1 MIQEDLIALISRP
14 TLGYLFIYE
23 KDQYHKLCR
32 ENIFNELGKQNKKMT
47 ITWYILH
54 VDVLIEKPTSSSLE
68 FLEALF
74 LFPARCWNAYF
85 TQC

>member
-1 MIQEDLIALISRP
+1 MMIQEDLIALISRP

-47 ITWYILH
+47 IT
-54 VDVLIEKPTSSSLE
+54 
-68 FLEALF
+68 
-74 LFPARCWNAYF
+74 
-85 TQC
+85 